1 VPYYRVGKSHN
12 YRQYLYETLKLMYQ
26 AGVVYFTIADLSS
39 WSGLPVSSAMR
50 GYCDF
55 LALEGSLIVAAPQM
69 VADRR
74 GRTYNLNSLA
84 WFGVVP
90 PA

>member
-1 VPYYRVGKSHN
+1 MPKYLVGKSHN
-12 YRQYLYETLKLMYQ
+12 YRQYLYEALKVMYQ
-26 AGVVYFTIADLSS
+26 AGIVYFTLDDLAS
-39 WSGLPVSSAMR
+39 WSGLPVTVSMR
-50 GYCDF
+50 KYCDY

-74 GRTYNLNSLA
+74 GRMYNLNSLA